1 MDDDFGLK
9 EIHAHDYRDPYERP
23 EMSIG
28 RAVIGAVIIV
38 AIVYGFAWIV
48 GVLQ

>member
-9 EIHAHDYRDPYERP
+9 IHADEYRDPYERP

-28 RAVIGAVIIV
+28 ETLIGAVIIV
-38 AIVYGFAWIV
+38 ALVYGFAWIV
-48 GVLQ
+48 GAMQ